1 MDALLGRIGL
11 PLAASLPGRRGRAV
25 LGLAVVLL
33 VGLAALT
40 AYLGLGLGRGSLDE
54 FFTRRVYGAL
64 ILGSAVL
71 CLLRAA
77 WVSAERR
84 AWTAIGLGLLLWSVG
99 DAYWSVAL
107 ADLGDAAPFP
117 SLADALYLPY
127 YPLVYVG
134 LVLLLAGHV
143 VRFPP
148 SVWLDGAVAAL
159 AVAAFGAALIFP
171 PVVAASEGSLAAVV
185 TDLAYPLA
193 DLVLVMLVVVTFAL
207 TGWRPGQAWLCLGVA
222 FATSAVA
229 DSLYLLAVANG
240 DYVEGTLLDA
250 LWPAATVLIGLAAWQ
265 PLRPT
270 AAVRIEGWSV
280 FILPLLFA
288 GAALGLLVA
297 NDLVPINLAALVLAA
312 ATMLAAGARTALTF
326 REVRTLA
333 DTRRQ
338 ALTDELTG
346 LPNRRRFFDELRA
359 MLPASAREGLPTAL
373 LLIDLDGFKEINDTL
388 GHPVGDRVLS
398 QIGARLRSAL
408 PERAILA
415 RLGGDEFAAIL
426 PPGIE
431 GPAAV
436 ALADQAR
443 AAIERPFAVGGLSVT
458 VGASVG
464 ISLCPDHGTDPD
476 GLLRRA
482 DLAMYE
488 AKTAHSGARLYLPGQ
503 EVDHRDRLALAR
515 DLRVALERD
524 ELVLHYQPMV
534 ELATGEVASVE
545 ALARWQHPQRGLIE
559 PGRFV
564 PLAERL
570 DLMGPLTRTVL
581 DRAMRQSAA
590 WRRCGIDLT
599 IAVNISIAN
608 VLDAGFPDDVA
619 AALGRW
625 EVPPG
630 RLQLE
635 VTESLVL
642 ADPVRAVDVLGRLGE
657 LGVGLSLDDF
667 GTGHA
672 SLAYLKRLPVHEL
685 KIDRSVV
692 QSMAFDAGD
701 AAIVRASLD
710 LARTFGLRVVAEGVE
725 TTETWAQLEA
735 LGADLA
741 QGFLLSRPLPAS
753 ELVRWLERW
762 EPARREPGSRAT
774 VRSP

>member
-1 MDALLGRIGL
+1 M
-11 PLAASLPGRRGRAV
+11 
-25 LGLAVVLL
+25 
-33 VGLAALT
+33 
-40 AYLGLGLGRGSLDE
+40 
-54 FFTRRVYGAL
+54 
-64 ILGSAVL
+64 
-71 CLLRAA
+71 
-77 WVSAERR
+77 
-84 AWTAIGLGLLLWSVG
+84 
-99 DAYWSVAL
+99 
-107 ADLGDAAPFP
+107 
-117 SLADALYLPY
+117 
-127 YPLVYVG
+127 
-134 LVLLLAGHV
+134 LLLAGHV

-159 AVAAFGAALIFP
+159 AVAAFEAALVLP
-171 PVVAASEGSLAAVV
+171 PVVAASEGSLAAIV
-185 TDLAYPLA
+185 TNLAYPLA
-193 DLVLVMLVVVTFAL
+193 DLVLLMLVVATFAL
-207 TGWRPGQAWLCLGVA
+207 TGWRPGRAWLLLGVA
-222 FATSAVA
+222 FATSAIA
-229 DSLYLLAVANG
+229 DSVYLLAVATG
-240 DYVEGTLLDA
+240 DYVEGTLLDS
-250 LWPAATVLIGLAAWQ
+250 LWPAATVLLGLAAWQ

-280 FILPLLFA
+280 LILPLLFA

-297 NDLVPINLAALVLAA
+297 NDVVAVNLAALLLAA
-312 ATMLAAGARTALTF
+312 ATMVAAGARTALTF
-326 REVRTLA
+326 HEVRALA

-346 LPNRRRFFDELRA
+346 LPNRRRFFEELRVA
-359 MLPASAREGLPTAL
+359 LPASARGDSTTAL

-388 GHPVGDRVLS
+388 GHPVGNRVLS
-398 QIGARLRSAL
+398 QIGARLRGAL
-408 PERAILA
+408 PERASLA

-426 PPGIE
+426 PLGID
-431 GPAAV
+431 GRAAL

-443 AAIERPFAVGGLSVT
+443 AAIERLFAVGGLSVR

-464 ISLCPDHGTDPD
+464 ISVCPEHGTDPD

-488 AKTAHSGARLYLPGQ
+488 AKAAHSGARLYLPGQ
-503 EVDHRDRLALAR
+503 EVDHRDRLALAQ

-524 ELVLHYQPMV
+524 EIILHYQPKV
-534 ELATGEVASVE
+534 ELATGEVGSVE
-545 ALARWQHPQRGLIE
+545 ALARWQHPQRGLVE

-581 DRAMRQSAA
+581 ERAMRQSAA
-590 WRRCGIDLT
+590 WRRRGIDLT
-599 IAVNISIAN
+599 IAVNVSIAN
-608 VLDAGFPDDVA
+608 ILDAGFPEDVA
-619 AALGRW
+619 AALRRW
-625 EVPPG
+625 AVPPG

-685 KIDRSVV
+685 KIDRSFV
-692 QSMAFDAGD
+692 QNMASDAGD

-725 TTETWAQLEA
+725 TTETWRQLEA
-735 LGADLA
+735 LGSDLA
-741 QGFLLSRPLPAS
+741 RGFLLSRPLPAS
-753 ELVRWLERW
+753 ELVHWLERW
-762 EPARREPGSRAT
+762 EPARPELGSRAT
-774 VRSP
+774 VRTPSHPERQPSPGRFRPEPV